1 MDCKA
6 YRINDEMYCPRC
18 DRRWSMDD
26 HSSPLCKRPVRLIGL
41 TGAAGSGKSTVAAML
56 ERTHG
61 FHRIKFASPLKA
73 MIRELLTVSGCPEEE
88 LDDHIEGALKEEPCR
103 YLDGRT
109 PRHAMQ
115 TLGTEWGRN
124 CMGENF
130 WVNLA
135 EERVMR
141 VLGCGGRIVF
151 DDVRFANEAGMIA
164 GLGGKIV
171 RLTGRGGIDGQHTSE
186 NGFDS
191 CHVTIDNGP
200 DTSVMQ
206 LYEEVN
212 RLVS

>member
-1 MDCKA
+1 MTCKA
-6 YRINDEMYCPRC
+6 YQINDEMYCPRC

-61 FHRIKFASPLKA
+61 FHRMKFASPLKA
-73 MIRELLTVSGCPEEE
+73 MLRELLIMLDCPEEE
-88 LDDHIEGALKEEPCR
+88 LDDHIEGALKEEPCK

-109 PRHAMQ
+109 PRLAMQ

-124 CMGENF
+124 CMGKNF

-151 DDVRFANEAGMIA
+151 DDVRFMNEAGMIA

-171 RLTGRGGIDGQHTSE
+171 RLTGRGGIDGQHASE

-191 CHVTIDNGP
+191 HDVTIDNGP